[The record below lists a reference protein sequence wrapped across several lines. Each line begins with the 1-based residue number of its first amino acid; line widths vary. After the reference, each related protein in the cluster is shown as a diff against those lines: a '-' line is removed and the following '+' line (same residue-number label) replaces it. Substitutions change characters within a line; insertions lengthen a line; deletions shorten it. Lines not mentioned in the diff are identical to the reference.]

1 MDENKE
7 PREMLENMSEN
18 ASENPDTANLGDS
31 TNNLINDPVN
41 DSVNNFET
49 PDMPTNEAL
58 EDNILYSWSEVD
70 YIKKTRSP
78 IWYILFVLVIIALS
92 VVSVVF
98 MKSWSF
104 VAVLVMVMVVVLV
117 LAYKPERY
125 ANYAVS
131 TNAIHVNDSL
141 FPISELKSYSI
152 KDENGLYAVTFHSKK
167 RFKLG
172 TTVYCS
178 NSDIEP
184 VKQSLND
191 LLPQVKSE
199 LDLLDKIARF
209 LSL

>member
-7 PREMLENMSEN
+7 PREMLENIPEDSN
-18 ASENPDTANLGDS
+18 ISSLGSSADSLVNNPVDN
-31 TNNLINDPVN
+31 
-41 DSVNNFET
+41 SVNNFGT
-49 PDMPTNEAL
+49 SDMPTNEAL

-178 NSDIEP
+178 NSDMEP

>member
-7 PREMLENMSEN
+7 PREMLENIPEDSN
-18 ASENPDTANLGDS
+18 TANLGDS

-49 PDMPTNEAL
+49 PDMPLENEAL

-141 FPISELKSYSI
+141 FPINELKSYSI

>member
-7 PREMLENMSEN
+7 PREMLENIPEDSN
-18 ASENPDTANLGDS
+18 TANLDDS

-41 DSVNNFET
+41 NFEAS
-49 PDMPTNEAL
+49 DMPLENEVS

>member
-7 PREMLENMSEN
+7 PREMLENMPEDSN
-18 ASENPDTANLGDS
+18 TSSLGSSADNLVNNPVDN
-31 TNNLINDPVN
+31 P
-41 DSVNNFET
+41 VNNFET
-49 PDMPTNEAL
+49 PDMPLENEAL

-125 ANYAVS
+125 ANYAIS

>member
-7 PREMLENMSEN
+7 PREMLENIPEDSN
-18 ASENPDTANLGDS
+18 ISSLGSSADSLVNNPVDN
-31 TNNLINDPVN
+31 
-41 DSVNNFET
+41 SVNNFGT
-49 PDMPTNEAL
+49 SDMPLENEAL

-125 ANYAVS
+125 ANYAIS

-178 NSDIEP
+178 NSDMEP

>member
-18 ASENPDTANLGDS
+18 APENPDAANLGDVAN
-31 TNNLINDPVN
+31 TN
-41 DSVNNFET
+41 SFEAS
-49 PDMPTNEAL
+49 DMPLENEAL

-125 ANYAVS
+125 ANYAIS
-131 TNAIHVNDSL
+131 TNAVHVNDSL